1 MSEKLVNITWGIPL
15 EPETPNEFLNLDIAQ
30 YSKGD
35 CSQTFFL
42 ESDGQFERTENL
54 FALATFTGNWTFENG
69 LLVLAGHN
77 GTNLEF
83 KIKEI
88 TENKLVLE

>member
-54 FALATFTGNWTFENG
+54 FALATTGQILSSKSRKSLRIN
-69 LLVLAGHN
+69 
-77 GTNLEF
+77 
-83 KIKEI
+83 
-88 TENKLVLE
+88 